1 MTSVELSAEK
11 MLRQRKKFEALG
23 GIINK
28 SSGMKSWLKVLFGFV
43 LIFGIPTLPLLS
55 DPYKDGIIILYQIA
69 TFGFRLLLIAMT
81 IFMTMKITTFLL
93 GAKNDQN
100 FKLMEIG
107 YIDSETNTK
116 AEKKL
121 VMQKIMFSIIQIM
134 ATLGSLFGVFLVSS
148 RNNYGY
154 IIGQELIL
162 GIILLAMVLTFRF
175 WSSKGPDY
183 SPRMGGRILVLTF
196 IPSMFIWSLE
206 IIVGLFTVLSETNFP
221 FNTQQISW
229 SITYPLIFV
238 FLFAAVLYTTRKT
251 KREKLLLQ
259 DARLAEFKRRETFI
273 YEKNW
278 IKRLN
283 FKTKTFFDNI
293 RYKFSKESKDSEKNL
308 DKKPNPVLI
317 NSIWITLFITIIPIA
332 FILPWNLFAHDGIMI
347 FAALIVSYEY
357 SQLKYNR
364 YNLDV
369 IYESEKD
376 EEILPTQIRTQSI
389 IDSAYRGI
397 MIVSVIFIIAQFL
410 LSGIL
415 TVGDLSKANIFALKA
430 FTWMS
435 ALIVLPVVMQTM
447 ILLQRNTDEN
457 RSYKNLDLYKKS
469 LMNILVI
476 EVFII
481 IAAVIGSLIGQGL
494 GFEYILPESIWL
506 FVIVVAFVV
515 VVPLLFSIVVPYLS
529 DQNYKIAKI
538 ITYVLIVSAYIGT
551 FTWFIFDIIISYFF
565 TTL

>member
-1 MTSVELSAEK
+1 MTSVDLSAEK

-28 SSGMKSWLKVLFGFV
+28 SSGMKSWLKVLFGIV
-43 LIFGIPTLPLLS
+43 LIFGIPTLLLLS

-69 TFGFRLLLIAMT
+69 TFGFRMLLVAMT

-100 FKLMEIG
+100 FKMMEIG
-107 YIDSETNTK
+107 YKDSETNTK

-121 VMQKIMFSIIQIM
+121 IMQKIMFSIIQIM

-162 GIILLAMVLTFRF
+162 GIILLAMALTFRF

-206 IIVGLFTVLSETNFP
+206 IMVGLFSVLGETNFP

-229 SITYPLIFV
+229 SITYPLIFA

-259 DARLAEFKRRETFI
+259 DARLAEFNRREKLI

-278 IKRLN
+278 LKRLN
-283 FKTKTFFDNI
+283 FKTKTFFENI
-293 RYKFSKESKDSEKNL
+293 RYKVIKEPKDSEKNL
-308 DKKPNPVLI
+308 DKKPNPLVI
-317 NSIWITLFITIIPIA
+317 NSIWITLFITIIPVA

-364 YNLDV
+364 YELKV

-376 EEILPTQIRTQSI
+376 EEIFPTPIRTTSMT
-389 IDSAYRGI
+389 DSSYRGI
-397 MIVSVIFIIAQFL
+397 MIVSVIFIVAQFL

-415 TVGDLSKANIFALKA
+415 TTGDLSKANIFALKA

-435 ALIVLPVVMQTM
+435 ALIVLPVVLQTM

-457 RSYKNLDLYKKS
+457 RSNKNLDLYKKS
-469 LMNILVI
+469 LLYILII

-481 IAAVIGSLIGQGL
+481 IAAVIGSLLGQGL
-494 GFEYILPESIWL
+494 GFEYILSESIWL
-506 FVIVVAFVV
+506 FVIVVALVV
-515 VVPLLFSIVVPYLS
+515 IVPLLFSIVVPYLS
-529 DQNYKIAKI
+529 DQNYKTAKI
-538 ITYVLIVSAYIGT
+538 LTYALILAAYVGT